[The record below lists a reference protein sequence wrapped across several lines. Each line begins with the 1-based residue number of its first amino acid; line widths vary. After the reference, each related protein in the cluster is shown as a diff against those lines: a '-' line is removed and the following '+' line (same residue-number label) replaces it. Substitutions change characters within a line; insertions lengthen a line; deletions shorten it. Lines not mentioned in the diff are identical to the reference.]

1 MSQILKLDYSCTSV
15 ETMLIGKKKKNMKN
29 ILDLEKFLLLESKED
44 KTKRMLRSKGY
55 DNPSEIINAVKH
67 DFSELEHS
75 ERPAYKFLYAICRM
89 YVDKELQNAND
100 ISTMN
105 SMLKIISEEPHLS
118 EYDHNLNGLSKDEI
132 FQRFLP
138 IQKKETEDEINFV
151 KRMKFTGE
159 SDYEIVK
166 IDSYQDASRY
176 KKYTS
181 WCVTQNNSHFES
193 YSCDGINQFYFCLK
207 KGFENV
213 KKDNKDAP
221 LNEYGLSMISVCV
234 DYNGMPLYVTTRYNH
249 EFDGENNENLC
260 SPRQVSEVINMNF
273 FEVFKPSKKGEK
285 FNKYKIQEKLE
296 NGADIKSLF
305 DKVNKITND
314 FYLVVNDEKQSFIYK
329 KKLVSDWGDYKFNT
343 KKIKFIEEKND
354 KPVIDYDGDVIL
366 NDKKMSS
373 IPIYF
378 NKVGR
383 DFYCNNNKLTS
394 LEGGPREVG
403 RDFYCSN
410 NKLTSLEGGPREVG
424 GHFICIYNNL
434 TSLEGGPEKVGENF
448 DCAFNKLTSLEGAPR
463 EVGGNF
469 GCYNN
474 ELTTLEGAPREVGGK
489 FSCYNNELTTLE
501 GSPREVGGDF
511 IFGSSSSIY
520 NNLTSLEGGPEK
532 VGGDFYCSNNNLTS
546 LEGAPREVGRN
557 FYCSSNKLTSLEG
570 APEKVGGNFVCA
582 FNKLTSLEGAPREV
596 GGKFGCYNNELTTLE
611 GSPRE
616 VGGDFGCSSNK
627 LTTLKG
633 APEKVGGD
641 FDCAYNNLTSL
652 EGAPREVGRKFSC
665 AHNNLTSLEGAP
677 REVGGDFDCAY
688 NNLTSLEGAP
698 REVGGNF
705 GCIGNNLTSLE
716 GGPEKIRGKIINN

>member
-1 MSQILKLDYSCTSV
+1 
-15 ETMLIGKKKKNMKN
+15 MKN
-29 ILDLEKFLLLESKED
+29 ILDLERFLLLESKED

-55 DNPSEIINAVKH
+55 NNPSEIIKAVKH

-105 SMLKIISEEPHLS
+105 SMLKIISVEPHLS
-118 EYDHNLNGLSKDEI
+118 EYDHNLNGLNKEEI

-249 EFDGENNENLC
+249 EFEGENNENLC

-296 NGADIKSLF
+296 NGADINSLF
-305 DKVNKITND
+305 DKVDKITND
-314 FYLVVNDEKQSFIYK
+314 FYLVQNDKKQSFIYK
-329 KKLVSDWGDYKFNT
+329 KKLVSDWFKFT
-343 KKIKFIEEKND
+343 FDIKKIKFIEEKND

-366 NDKKMSS
+366 KCKMSS
-373 IPIYF
+373 LPIYF
-378 NKVGR
+378 NRVGGYFGCFNDELTTLEGAPR
-383 DFYCNNNKLTS
+383 EVGGDFICFSNKLTS
-394 LEGGPREVG
+394 LEGAPEKVGGNFDCGHNKLTSLEGSPREVGGDFSCVYNNLTSLEGSPREVGGDFSCSSNKLTSLEGAPREVG
-403 RDFYCSN
+403 RDFVCANNNLTSLEGAPEKVGRDFVCTHNNLTTLEGAPERVGGDFNCYSNNLTSLEGAPREVGGFFSCVYNNLTSLEGAPEKVGGDFSCYNNKLTSLKGAPREVGGYFDCSN

-424 GHFICIYNNL
+424 GDFHC
-434 TSLEGGPEKVGENF
+434 SG
-448 DCAFNKLTSLEGAPR
+448 NK
-463 EVGGNF
+463 
-469 GCYNN
+469 
-474 ELTTLEGAPREVGGK
+474 
-489 FSCYNNELTTLE
+489 
-501 GSPREVGGDF
+501 
-511 IFGSSSSIY
+511 
-520 NNLTSLEGGPEK
+520 
-532 VGGDFYCSNNNLTS
+532 
-546 LEGAPREVGRN
+546 
-557 FYCSSNKLTSLEG
+557 
-570 APEKVGGNFVCA
+570 
-582 FNKLTSLEGAPREV
+582 
-596 GGKFGCYNNELTTLE
+596 
-611 GSPRE
+611 
-616 VGGDFGCSSNK
+616 
-627 LTTLKG
+627 
-633 APEKVGGD
+633 
-641 FDCAYNNLTSL
+641 
-652 EGAPREVGRKFSC
+652 
-665 AHNNLTSLEGAP
+665 
-677 REVGGDFDCAY
+677 
-688 NNLTSLEGAP
+688 
-698 REVGGNF
+698 
-705 GCIGNNLTSLE
+705 LTSLE
-716 GGPEKIRGKIINN
+716 GGPEKIRGEIINK